1 MTYYEA
7 LLFLHVA
14 AAGIWIGSA
23 VLYDLLFLRAKRA
36 ADPVLAERIGAHSE
50 WLAKRLFIP
59 TSLVVLVL
67 GILLTTRR
75 RGGSGDLWIL
85 IGLAGWAGTF
95 VVGVAGIEPE
105 TKRIHAAIERG
116 GPGDPEV
123 AWRRRRV
130 TALNYFDNLLLFV
143 VVADMTIKPTGDD
156 AAVLIVGGVIVAAAI
171 AAVVRTFRAAGPE
184 LAAAP
189 QA

>member
-1 MTYYEA
+1 M
-7 LLFLHVA
+7 
-14 AAGIWIGSA
+14 
-23 VLYDLLFLRAKRA
+23 
-36 ADPVLAERIGAHSE
+36 
-50 WLAKRLFIP
+50 
-59 TSLVVLVL
+59 
-67 GILLTTRR
+67 
-75 RGGSGDLWIL
+75 
-85 IGLAGWAGTF
+85 
-95 VVGVAGIEPE
+95 AGIEPE